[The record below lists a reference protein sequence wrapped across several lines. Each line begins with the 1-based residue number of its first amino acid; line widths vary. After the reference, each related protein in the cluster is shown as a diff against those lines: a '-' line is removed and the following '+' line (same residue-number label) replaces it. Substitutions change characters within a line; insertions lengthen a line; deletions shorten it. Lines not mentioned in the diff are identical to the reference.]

1 MNKESPFT
9 KWWEENIQSQMAVSD
24 EIRVLMA
31 RAFEGGQK
39 APILRSLNNEE
50 IHELVK
56 ATFAEERAKKE
67 NRIFDYS
74 VTFAR
79 RLKEFYENK

>member
-1 MNKESPFT
+1 MNKQSPFT
-9 KWWEENIQSQMAVSD
+9 QWWDANIQQMAVST
-24 EIRVLMA
+24 EIRKLMA
-31 RAFEGGQK
+31 QAFEGGQK
-39 APILRSLNNEE
+39 APILPSLNNEE

-56 ATFAEERAKKE
+56 ATLAEERAKKE

-79 RLKEFYENK
+79 RLKEFYERN

>member
-9 KWWEENIQSQMAVSD
+9 KWWDANIQQMAVSP
-24 EIRVLMA
+24 EIRKLMA
-31 RAFEGGQK
+31 QAFEGGQK